1 MSFHPIVLSLAITSA
16 VSTVL
21 RDVAVKL
28 CHVDKPYMFSTK
40 SDAGTLRGVADD
52 AEDRGQRVD
61 RALKLREDTC
71 ENRAHSYLFAVSLM
85 STLPSIRAGLC
96 MISRV
101 SIRWAQARLLN
112 IPCHV
117 LRLPSPHKH
126 KSTQAI
132 GAENPTGWCMWFFF
146 YKKNFFSPIVYVE
159 VSEALSQGGGD
170 GVNRTWSGTSDF
182 YSVSDG

>member
-28 CHVDKPYMFSTK
+28 CHVDKPYMFSTE

-85 STLPSIRAGLC
+85 STLPSIRAGPC

-146 YKKNFFSPIVYVE
+146 YKKKLLFSYSLRGSI
-159 VSEALSQGGGD
+159 GGIIARRRGW
-170 GVNRTWSGTSDF
+170 G
-182 YSVSDG
+182 